1 MSARLFALLAAAAL
15 LAPLGGAATSGQ
27 PVNDLPNGY
36 RTIRDWAMPPGGI
49 PWAAV
54 TAVEVAK
61 NGDVYVIHRCNENSC
76 VGRMEPPILKFDKSG
91 KLLRPGARGC
101 STFRMAPPLT
111 PTGTSG

>member
-1 MSARLFALLAAAAL
+1 MNTRSFTLLTAAVCFA
-15 LAPLGGAATSGQ
+15 PFGSPATTGQ

-36 RTIRDWAMPPGGI
+36 RTIRDWAKPPGGI

-61 NGDVYVIHRCNENSC
+61 NGDVFVIHRCNENSC

-91 KLLRPGARGC
+91 KLLKAWGAGMFNFPHGATIDRLETCG
-101 STFRMAPPLT
+101 
-111 PTGTSG
+111 